1 MYWSPADIQ
10 TLIHMA
16 IELVAAAGLGAA
28 RAIGIMLI
36 LPVFTR
42 SQTDG
47 LIRGCL
53 AVAFGLPCLAHI
65 SDGLQALD
73 PETRLFQVALL
84 GLKDV
89 FVGILLGTFL
99 GIPLWGLQ
107 AAGEFID
114 TQRGV
119 TNPSAPADPST
130 NSQAS
135 AMGVFLEITAVA
147 IFVASGGLETVVST
161 LYGSY
166 LIWPV
171 HKFHPTLSTQ
181 GAMEMLRLLDRIMRI
196 ALLVSGPV
204 VFFLML
210 IDVSM
215 MLLRRFA
222 PQLPSSQLSTTIKN
236 LVFPIL
242 MITYAGYLVEGMKPE
257 ITQANGALE
266 WFDKLLN
273 GRL

>member
-1 MYWSPADIQ
+1 MYASPAEIQ
-10 TLIHMA
+10 ILMHTA
-16 IELVAAAGLGAA
+16 IELVVAAGLGAA
-28 RAIGIMLI
+28 RAIGIMMI

-53 AVAFGLPCLAHI
+53 AVGFGLPCLAHV
-65 SDGLQALD
+65 SDSLQALD
-73 PETRLFQVALL
+73 PETRLIEVALL
-84 GLKDV
+84 GLKEV
-89 FVGILLGTFL
+89 LVGALLGTFL

-114 TQRGV
+114 NQRGV
-119 TNPSAPADPST
+119 TNPSAPTDPAT

-135 AMGVFLEITAVA
+135 AMGVFLGITAIA
-147 IFVASGGLETVVST
+147 IFVASGGLETLIGA

-171 HKFHPTLSTQ
+171 YKFYPTLSTQ
-181 GAMEMLRLLDRIMRI
+181 GAMEVLGLLDQIMRT

-204 VFFLML
+204 VFFMTL
-210 IDVSM
+210 IDVSF

-222 PQLPSSQLSTTIKN
+222 PQFKLTQLSPAIKN

-242 MITYAGYLVEGMKPE
+242 MVTYAGYLVEGMKLE

-266 WFDKLLN
+266 WFDRLLK
-273 GRL
+273 

>member
-1 MYWSPADIQ
+1 MYASPAEIQ
-10 TLIHMA
+10 ILIHTA
-16 IELVAAAGLGAA
+16 IELVIAAGLAAA
-28 RAIGIMLI
+28 RAIGIMMI

-53 AVAFGLPCLAHI
+53 AVAFGLPCLAHV
-65 SDGLQALD
+65 SEGLQALD
-73 PETRLFQVALL
+73 PETRLIQVTLL
-84 GLKDV
+84 GLKEV
-89 FVGILLGTFL
+89 FVGALLGTFL

-114 TQRGV
+114 NQRGV
-119 TNPSAPADPST
+119 TNPSAPTDAAT

-135 AMGVFLEITAVA
+135 AMGVFLGITAIA
-147 IFVASGGLETVVST
+147 IFVASGGLETVVSA

-171 HKFHPTLSTQ
+171 YRLHPTLSTQ
-181 GAMEMLRLLDRIMRI
+181 GAMEVLGLLDHIMRT

-204 VFFLML
+204 VFFMTL

-222 PQLPSSQLSTTIKN
+222 PQFKLTQLSPTIKN
-236 LVFPIL
+236 LVFPII
-242 MITYAGYLVEGMKPE
+242 MVTYAGYLVEGMKLE

-266 WFDKLLN
+266 WFDRLLK
-273 GRL
+273 

>member
-1 MYWSPADIQ
+1 MYASPAEIQ
-10 TLIHMA
+10 NLIHTA
-16 IELVAAAGLGAA
+16 IELAVAAGLAA
-28 RAIGIMLI
+28 GRAIGIMLI

-42 SQTDG
+42 SQIDG

-53 AVAFGLPCLAHI
+53 AVAFGLPFLAHV

-73 PETRLFQVALL
+73 PGTRLIQVTLL
-84 GLKDV
+84 GLKEV
-89 FVGILLGTFL
+89 FVGALLGTFL

-107 AAGEFID
+107 AAGEFVD
-114 TQRGV
+114 NQRGI
-119 TNPSAPADPST
+119 TSPSAPSDPAT

-135 AMGVFLEITAVA
+135 AMGVFLGITAIA
-147 IFVASGGLETVVST
+147 IFVASGGLETVISA

-171 HKFHPTLSTQ
+171 YKFHPTLNTQ
-181 GAMEMLRLLDRIMRI
+181 ASMEILGLLDHIMRT

-204 VFFLML
+204 VFFMML

-215 MLLRRFA
+215 MLMRRFA
-222 PQLPSSQLSTTIKN
+222 PQFKLGQQSPTIKN

-242 MITYAGYLVEGMKPE
+242 MVTYAAYLVEGMKLE

-266 WFDKLLN
+266 WFDKLLK
-273 GRL
+273 